1 MSAVPGP
8 QVDFSSTTTASL
20 TQELSGP
27 LDMHYYLTEGL
38 EGVEHQK
45 YCGRA
50 SFTKAIELK
59 IDESRLVNSKGGQYV
74 VFSSVEKK
82 HLAYINRIRDTNYK
96 GLRFLYLDNEKTL
109 IVKTMYRAFPG
120 LLSARL
126 VDILRNKIVLMGLD
140 GAVLGLR
147 GASFEGRH
155 SSKEAYWVFKPCCRP
170 YIDDLPTLVFECGVS
185 ESKRRLRAEASWWLQ
200 NTQEEVK
207 IVVVLRVSEEDRKIT
222 LEQWEM
228 DTGPNPQATQDRP
241 DGTRTNLTRIQKVTI
256 VAPLGSRAVAT
267 APFSLNFN
275 KIFLRDPD
283 PAKGEKDFIFSKKE
297 LEKSFAQHVWAN
309 FVSRK

>member
-8 QVDFSSTTTASL
+8 QVDFSPTTTASL

-126 VDILRNKIVLMGLD
+126 LDILRMKIVAMGLGD
-140 GAVLGLR
+140 ELWNLG
-147 GASFEGRH
+147 GVSYEGRD
-155 SSKEAYWVFKPCCRP
+155 SSKEANCSFKPGHFRP
-170 YIDDLPTLVFECGVS
+170 NIHDWPSLVFECGVS

-200 NTQEEVK
+200 NSQGEVK
-207 IVVVLRVSEEDRKIT
+207 IVLILIASEGDRKIK

-228 DTGPNPQATQDRP
+228 DTGPNPQATQDHP
-241 DGTRTNLTRIQKVTI
+241 DDSRTSLTRIQKVTI

-283 PAKGEKDFIFSKKE
+283 PAKGEKDIVFSKEE
-297 LEKSFAQHVWAN
+297 LEEKFAQHVWKFGA
-309 FVSRK
+309 